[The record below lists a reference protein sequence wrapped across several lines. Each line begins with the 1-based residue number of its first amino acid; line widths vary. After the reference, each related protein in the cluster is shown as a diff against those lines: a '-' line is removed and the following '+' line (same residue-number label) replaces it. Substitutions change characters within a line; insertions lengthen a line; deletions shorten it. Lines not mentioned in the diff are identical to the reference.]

1 MKIKKDTILY
11 VRSSRKGNFKAKAA
25 EDFDTDDVTFYPV
38 IALEKVEGLSNSWE
52 IGEEVPCRKGLS
64 TIEILPKEK

>member
-11 VRSSRKGNFKAKAA
+11 VRSDRKGNFKAKAA

-38 IALEKVEGLSNSWE
+38 IALERVEGLANSWE
-52 IGEEVPCRKGLS
+52 IGEKVTCRKGLS
-64 TIEILPKEK
+64 TIEILSTGK